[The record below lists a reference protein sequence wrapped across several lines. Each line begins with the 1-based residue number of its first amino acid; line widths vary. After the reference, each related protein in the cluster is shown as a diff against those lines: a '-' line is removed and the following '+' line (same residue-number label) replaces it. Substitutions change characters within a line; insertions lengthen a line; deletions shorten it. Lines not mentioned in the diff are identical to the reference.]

1 MDRER
6 EREETVGKRVSDMVW
21 ARSPLSLL
29 LFPLFLILLFI
40 FTSSL
45 SLYTVYPFVH
55 VIF

>member
-45 SLYTVYPFVH
+45 SLYTVYPSVH